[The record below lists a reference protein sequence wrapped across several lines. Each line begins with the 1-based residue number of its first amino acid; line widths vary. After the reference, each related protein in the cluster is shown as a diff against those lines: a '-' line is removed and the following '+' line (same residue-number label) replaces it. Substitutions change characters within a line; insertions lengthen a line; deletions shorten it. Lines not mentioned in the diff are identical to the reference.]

1 MYALNAGSFNYSLR
15 DPNTRLIKISLI
27 SLVLFNIFVTIF
39 WHKNSSANIDPTQ
52 FSLNGAGDE
61 MVQLSFTCSK
71 SITKTLEKVV
81 KFVQNYKWWY
91 QNDVIDLVLVSLL
104 LTLSIPFSSVSIN
117 CYYTVELNKPRTKFW
132 LTFVARR
139 CRSSRQAKQNNFS
152 STNLARTNR
161 AHSLVVSS
169 LRSVTKGSRFEF
181 GCYLCAEVS
190 SLQ

>member
-1 MYALNAGSFNYSLR
+1 MTQEFECKYRSNKVFLKWDWRRNGPTVIYMFQVN
-15 DPNTRLIKISLI
+15 N
-27 SLVLFNIFVTIF
+27 
-39 WHKNSSANIDPTQ
+39 KN
-52 FSLNGAGDE
+52 
-61 MVQLSFTCSK
+61 
-71 SITKTLEKVV
+71 LEKVV

-117 CYYTVELNKPRTKFW
+117 CYYNVELNKPRTKFW

-139 CRSSRQAKQNNFS
+139 CRSSRQAKRNNFS

-181 GCYLCAEVS
+181 GCCLCAEVS